1 MKESRLTTLI
11 IFLIL
16 NSLCIKGAST
26 EFPQRGEYFFMLQI
40 SDEALVEIFAKNLL
54 ISRVEDKC
62 VIFYCLLLIS
72 LYSYTFKFTNCS
84 IS

>member
-62 VIFYCLLLIS
+62 VIFYVFYYYLLEGPFWLIPPWD
-72 LYSYTFKFTNCS
+72 
-84 IS
+84 